1 VARHAAGIVGLGA
14 LAAMGL
20 IGGCTTVT
28 GGDATVNGID
38 APAYRTSVS
47 VSMSE
52 SVASSSARES
62 ERQESMTTEAI
73 HTSCETLSTSS
84 ADAIDAVNAYVK
96 AMNGDLTVEP
106 ALAAGPATAAL
117 SNSADLVEHDLGG
130 TVPQDIRDALGA
142 WVASAR
148 EAATAITE
156 QLPPGQFNVA
166 IRQLNDT
173 RSDALN
179 LCDEHY

>member
-62 ERQESMTTEAI
+62 ER
-73 HTSCETLSTSS
+73 
-84 ADAIDAVNAYVK
+84 
-96 AMNGDLTVEP
+96 
-106 ALAAGPATAAL
+106 
-117 SNSADLVEHDLGG
+117 
-130 TVPQDIRDALGA
+130 
-142 WVASAR
+142 
-148 EAATAITE
+148 
-156 QLPPGQFNVA
+156 
-166 IRQLNDT
+166 
-173 RSDALN
+173 
-179 LCDEHY
+179 